1 MLKKSM
7 RWPASGF
14 TLVELIAL
22 LVVVGVLSVTLV
34 VRINN
39 VGSSVVQ
46 TSRDDIIAALFFA
59 QQTAMAR
66 DNIQLSITA
75 TTINVTEN
83 GNPIRIHSDAY
94 PLTLPSGV
102 SVTSTRPTYA
112 YDKLGKTTPGGIT
125 VSRDDVSAT
134 ITVEASGYAHY

>member
-1 MLKKSM
+1 M
-7 RWPASGF
+7 
-14 TLVELIAL
+14 VELIA
-22 LVVVGVLSVTLV
+22 VVILTGILAVTFLS
-34 VRINN
+34 RI
-39 VGSSVVQ
+39 GTASIADIQ

-75 TTINVTEN
+75 NTVNVTEN

-102 SVTSTRPTYA
+102 SVISTRPTYA
-112 YDKLGKTTPGGIT
+112 YDKLGKTTPGSIT
-125 VSRDDVSAT
+125 VSRDGVSAT

>member
-1 MLKKSM
+1 MIKLQN
-7 RWPASGF
+7 GF
-14 TLVELIAL
+14 TLLELIAVI
-22 LVVVGVLSVTLV
+22 VVIGILAVTFMF
-34 VRINN
+34 RID
-39 VGSSVVQ
+39 SISPSVQ

-75 TTINVTEN
+75 NTVNVTEN

-102 SVTSTRPTYA
+102 SVISTRPTYA
-112 YDKLGKTTPGGIT
+112 YDKLGKTTPGSIT
-125 VSRDDVSAT
+125 VSRDGVSAT

>member
-1 MLKKSM
+1 MIKSEE
-7 RWPASGF
+7 GF
-14 TLVELIAL
+14 SLIELITIIVIMSVLGA
-22 LVVVGVLSVTLV
+22 GVTSRFYDEDVA
-34 VRINN
+34 
-39 VGSSVVQ
+39 SVQ

-75 TTINVTEN
+75 NTVNVTEN

-94 PLTLPSGV
+94 PLTLSSGV
-102 SVTSTRPTYA
+102 SVTAIPSTFS
-112 YDKLGKTTPGGIT
+112 YDKLGKTTPGSIT
-125 VSRDDVSAT
+125 VSRDGVSAT

>member
-1 MLKKSM
+1 MIKLQN
-7 RWPASGF
+7 GF
-14 TLVELIAL
+14 TLLELIAVI
-22 LVVVGVLSVTLV
+22 VVIGILAVTFMF
-34 VRINN
+34 RID
-39 VGSSVVQ
+39 SISPIVQ

-75 TTINVTEN
+75 NTVNVTEN

-102 SVTSTRPTYA
+102 SVISTRPTYA
-112 YDKLGKTTPGGIT
+112 YDKLGKTTPGSIT
-125 VSRDDVSAT
+125 VSRDGVSAT

>member
-1 MLKKSM
+1 MM
-7 RWPASGF
+7 RTSQGF
-14 TLVELIAL
+14 TLIELIA
-22 LVVVGVLSVTLV
+22 VMIVVGILA
-34 VRINN
+34 I
-39 VGSSVVQ
+39 GISSRFPDSNAASVQ

-75 TTINVTEN
+75 NTINVTEN

-94 PLTLPSGV
+94 PLALPSGV
-102 SVTSTRPTYA
+102 SVTAVPATFS
-112 YDKLGKTTPGGIT
+112 YDKLGKTTPGSIT
-125 VSRDDVSAT
+125 VTRDGVSAT

>member
-1 MLKKSM
+1 M
-7 RWPASGF
+7 RFERGVS
-14 TLVELIAL
+14 LVELIA
-22 LVVVGVLSVTLV
+22 VVILTGILAVTLLS
-34 VRINN
+34 RI
-39 VGSSVVQ
+39 GTASIADIQ

-75 TTINVTEN
+75 NTINVTEN

-94 PLTLPSGV
+94 PLALPSGV
-102 SVTSTRPTYA
+102 SVTAVPATFS
-112 YDKLGKTTPGGIT
+112 YDKLGKTTPGSIT
-125 VSRDDVSAT
+125 VTRDGVSAT

>member
-1 MLKKSM
+1 M
-7 RWPASGF
+7 RKVSSGF
-14 TLVELIAL
+14 TLIELVAVIIVL
-22 LVVVGVLSVTLV
+22 GVISVIT
-34 VRINN
+34 
-39 VGSSVVQ
+39 GSRFYNQ
-46 TSRDDIIAALFFA
+46 DLAIIQASRDDIIAALFFA

-75 TTINVTEN
+75 NTVNVTEN

-102 SVTSTRPTYA
+102 SVISTRPTYA
-112 YDKLGKTTPGGIT
+112 YDKLGKTTPGSIT
-125 VSRDDVSAT
+125 VSRDGVSAT

>member
-1 MLKKSM
+1 M
-7 RWPASGF
+7 
-14 TLVELIAL
+14 VELIA
-22 LVVVGVLSVTLV
+22 VVILTGILAVTFLSRVGTAS
-34 VRINN
+34 IADI
-39 VGSSVVQ
+39 Q

-66 DNIQLSITA
+66 DNIQLSINANTV
-75 TTINVTEN
+75 NVTEN

-102 SVTSTRPTYA
+102 SVISTRPTYA
-112 YDKLGKTTPGGIT
+112 YDKLGKTTPGSIT
-125 VSRDDVSAT
+125 VSRDGVSAT

>member
-1 MLKKSM
+1 MS
-7 RWPASGF
+7 RQRSFAGF
-14 TLVELIAL
+14 TLIELIAVIL
-22 LVVVGVLSVTLV
+22 ITSIVAVGL
-34 VRINN
+34 
-39 VGSSVVQ
+39 GSRFYDPNISIVQ
-46 TSRDDIIAALFFA
+46 SSRDDIIAALFFA

-102 SVTSTRPTYA
+102 SVTAVPSTFS
-112 YDKLGKTTPGGIT
+112 YDKLGKTTPGSIT
-125 VSRDDVSAT
+125 VTRDGVSAT

>member
-1 MLKKSM
+1 MIKLQN
-7 RWPASGF
+7 GF
-14 TLVELIAL
+14 TLLELIAVI
-22 LVVVGVLSVTLV
+22 VVIGILAVTFMF
-34 VRINN
+34 RID
-39 VGSSVVQ
+39 SISPSVQ

-66 DNIQLSITA
+66 DNIQLSINANTV
-75 TTINVTEN
+75 NVTEN

-102 SVTSTRPTYA
+102 SVISTRPTYA
-112 YDKLGKTTPGGIT
+112 YDKLGKTTPGSIT
-125 VSRDDVSAT
+125 VSRDGVSAT

>member
-1 MLKKSM
+1 MTTSEK
-7 RWPASGF
+7 GF
-14 TLVELIAL
+14 TLIELVAVII
-22 LVVVGVLSVTLV
+22 VVGIISVFLFSRVGLS
-34 VRINN
+34 INSN
-39 VGSSVVQ
+39 LQ

-75 TTINVTEN
+75 NTINVTEN

-102 SVTSTRPTYA
+102 SVTAVPSTYS
-112 YDKLGKTTPGGIT
+112 YDKLGKTTPGSIT
-125 VSRDDVSAT
+125 VSRDGVSAT

>member
-1 MLKKSM
+1 MTSNTFKK
-7 RWPASGF
+7 GF
-14 TLVELIAL
+14 TLIELIAV
-22 LVVVGVLSVTLV
+22 LVVVLV
-34 VRINN
+34 ISLTIGNKFYN
-39 VGSSVVQ
+39 SSIAFVQ

-75 TTINVTEN
+75 NTINVTEN
-83 GNPIRIHSDAY
+83 GNPLRIHSDAY

-102 SVTSTRPTYA
+102 SVTAVPSTFS
-112 YDKLGKTTPGGIT
+112 YDKLGKTTPGRIT
-125 VSRDDVSAT
+125 VSRDGVSAT

>member
-1 MLKKSM
+1 M
-7 RWPASGF
+7 
-14 TLVELIAL
+14 VELIA
-22 LVVVGVLSVTLV
+22 VVILTGILAVTLLS
-34 VRINN
+34 RI
-39 VGSSVVQ
+39 GTASIADIQ

-75 TTINVTEN
+75 NTINVTEN

-94 PLTLPSGV
+94 PLALPSGV
-102 SVTSTRPTYA
+102 SVTAVPATFS
-112 YDKLGKTTPGGIT
+112 YDKLGKTTPGSIT
-125 VSRDDVSAT
+125 VTRDGVSAT

>member
-1 MLKKSM
+1 MIG
-7 RWPASGF
+7 RAQGF
-14 TLVELIAL
+14 SLVELITIIII
-22 LVVVGVLSVTLV
+22 VGVLA
-34 VRINN
+34 
-39 VGSSVVQ
+39 VGFGTRFSDSSPASVQ

-75 TTINVTEN
+75 STINVTEN

-94 PLTLPSGV
+94 PLALPSGV
-102 SVTSTRPTYA
+102 SVTAVPSTFS
-112 YDKLGKTTPGGIT
+112 YDKLGKTTPGSIT
-125 VSRDDVSAT
+125 VSRDGVSAT

>member
-1 MLKKSM
+1 M
-7 RWPASGF
+7 
-14 TLVELIAL
+14 
-22 LVVVGVLSVTLV
+22 
-34 VRINN
+34 
-39 VGSSVVQ
+39 Q

-75 TTINVTEN
+75 NTINVTEN

-94 PLTLPSGV
+94 PLALPSGV
-102 SVTSTRPTYA
+102 SVTAVPATFS
-112 YDKLGKTTPGGIT
+112 YDKLGKTTPGSIT
-125 VSRDDVSAT
+125 VSRDGVSAT

>member
-1 MLKKSM
+1 MKFE
-7 RWPASGF
+7 RGAS
-14 TLVELIAL
+14 LVELIA
-22 LVVVGVLSVTLV
+22 VVILTGILAVTFLS
-34 VRINN
+34 RI
-39 VGSSVVQ
+39 GTASIADIQ

-75 TTINVTEN
+75 NTVNVTEN

-102 SVTSTRPTYA
+102 SVISTRPTYA
-112 YDKLGKTTPGGIT
+112 YDKLGKTTPGSIT
-125 VSRDDVSAT
+125 VSRDGVSAT

>member
-1 MLKKSM
+1 MIKSEE
-7 RWPASGF
+7 GF
-14 TLVELIAL
+14 SLIELITIIVIMSVLGA
-22 LVVVGVLSVTLV
+22 GVTSRFYNEDVA
-34 VRINN
+34 
-39 VGSSVVQ
+39 SVQ

-66 DNIQLSITA
+66 DNIQLSINANTV
-75 TTINVTEN
+75 NVTEN

-102 SVTSTRPTYA
+102 SVISTRPTYA
-112 YDKLGKTTPGGIT
+112 YDKLGKTTPGSIT
-125 VSRDDVSAT
+125 VSRDGVSAT

>member
-1 MLKKSM
+1 MKLE
-7 RWPASGF
+7 RGAS
-14 TLVELIAL
+14 LVELIA
-22 LVVVGVLSVTLV
+22 VVILIGILAATFLSRVGTVS
-34 VRINN
+34 IADI
-39 VGSSVVQ
+39 Q

-75 TTINVTEN
+75 NTINVTEN

-102 SVTSTRPTYA
+102 SVTAVPSTYS
-112 YDKLGKTTPGGIT
+112 YDKLGKTTPGSIT
-125 VSRDDVSAT
+125 VSRDGVSAT

>member
-1 MLKKSM
+1 M
-7 RWPASGF
+7 
-14 TLVELIAL
+14 VELIA
-22 LVVVGVLSVTLV
+22 VVILTGILAVTFLS
-34 VRINN
+34 RI
-39 VGSSVVQ
+39 GTASIADIQ

-66 DNIQLSITA
+66 DNIQLSINANTV
-75 TTINVTEN
+75 NVTEN

-102 SVTSTRPTYA
+102 SVISTRPTYA
-112 YDKLGKTTPGGIT
+112 YDKLGKTTPGSIT
-125 VSRDDVSAT
+125 VSRDGVSAT

>member
-1 MLKKSM
+1 M
-7 RWPASGF
+7 
-14 TLVELIAL
+14 VELIA
-22 LVVVGVLSVTLV
+22 VVILTGILAVTLLS
-34 VRINN
+34 RI
-39 VGSSVVQ
+39 GTASIADIQ

-75 TTINVTEN
+75 NTINVTEN

-94 PLTLPSGV
+94 PLALPSGV
-102 SVTSTRPTYA
+102 SVTAIPSTFS
-112 YDKLGKTTPGGIT
+112 YDKLGKTTPGSIT
-125 VSRDDVSAT
+125 VTRDGVSAT

>member
-1 MLKKSM
+1 MIKSEE
-7 RWPASGF
+7 GF
-14 TLVELIAL
+14 SLIELVTIIVIMSVLG
-22 LVVVGVLSVTLV
+22 VVVIS
-34 VRINN
+34 RFYNEDIAPI
-39 VGSSVVQ
+39 Q

-83 GNPIRIHSDAY
+83 GNPIRVHSDAY

-102 SVTSTRPTYA
+102 SVTAVPSTFS
-112 YDKLGKTTPGGIT
+112 YDKLGKTTPGSIT
-125 VSRDDVSAT
+125 VSRDGVSAT